1 MLFLVQILKA
11 KWKGLRD
18 NFRVEFKRLPRDAA
32 GELLINPEDHD
43 TKWLHFKALIFL
55 SKSFIKI
62 LIKIINKF
70 NYSGSHAFPIK

>member
-1 MLFLVQILKA
+1 MFSVQILKA

-32 GELLINPEDHD
+32 GELMINPEDHD

-55 SKSFIKI
+55 SKS
-62 LIKIINKF
+62 
-70 NYSGSHAFPIK
+70 